1 MSIEL
6 VKVTKGFKNKP
17 LFHDFS
23 YTFEKGK
30 TYVILGD
37 NGVGKSV
44 LLRMICGFSLCDSGK
59 ILIDGK
65 QLGKEYDFIQNAGVC
80 INNPDFVPY
89 LSGIKN
95 LEIIASIKKICG
107 KEDLYKW
114 ADIFEMK
121 GEIDRTYR
129 KYSMG
134 TKQKLRLIQA
144 FMEDPEYIILDEPF
158 NGLDHS
164 VKKKLIEI
172 IRNEQKKGKT
182 MILTSHY
189 LEEVSQF
196 DCEILELTKNH
207 LEKVKFN
214 EN

>member
-172 IRNEQKKGKT
+172 IRNEQKNGKT

-207 LEKVKFN
+207 LEKVKHN

>member
-196 DCEILELTKNH
+196 NCEILELTKNH
-207 LEKVKFN
+207 LEKVMHN
-214 EN
+214 ES

>member
-1 MSIEL
+1 MGIEL
-6 VKVTKGFKNKP
+6 VEITKGFKKRP
-17 LFHDFS
+17 LFHSFS
-23 YTFEKGK
+23 YVFEKGK

-44 LLRMICGFSLCDSGK
+44 LLRIICGFSVCDSGEVV
-59 ILIDGK
+59 IDGK

-80 INNPDFVPY
+80 INSPDFVPY

-95 LEIIASIKKICG
+95 LEMVAAIKKICN
-107 KEDLYKW
+107 KDDLYKW

-121 GEIDRTYR
+121 DEIDRTYR

-164 VKKKLIEI
+164 VKKKLIVLIQE
-172 IRNEQKKGKT
+172 EQKKGKT
-182 MILTSHY
+182 IILTSHY
-189 LEEVSQF
+189 LEEVSQIN
-196 DCEILELTKNH
+196 CEILEMTKNH
-207 LEKVKFN
+207 LEKKIV
-214 EN
+214 

>member
-172 IRNEQKKGKT
+172 IQNEQKNGKT

>member
-144 FMEDPEYIILDEPF
+144 FMEDPESIILDEPF
-158 NGLDHS
+158 NELDHS

-172 IRNEQKKGKT
+172 IRNEQKNGKT

>member
-1 MSIEL
+1 M
-6 VKVTKGFKNKP
+6 
-17 LFHDFS
+17 
-23 YTFEKGK
+23 
-30 TYVILGD
+30 
-37 NGVGKSV
+37 
-44 LLRMICGFSLCDSGK
+44 
-59 ILIDGK
+59 IDGK

-172 IRNEQKKGKT
+172 IRNEQKNGKT

-196 DCEILELTKNH
+196 DCEILEITKNH

>member
-1 MSIEL
+1 
-6 VKVTKGFKNKP
+6 
-17 LFHDFS
+17 
-23 YTFEKGK
+23 
-30 TYVILGD
+30 
-37 NGVGKSV
+37 
-44 LLRMICGFSLCDSGK
+44 MICGFSLCDSGK

-172 IRNEQKKGKT
+172 IRNEQKNGKT